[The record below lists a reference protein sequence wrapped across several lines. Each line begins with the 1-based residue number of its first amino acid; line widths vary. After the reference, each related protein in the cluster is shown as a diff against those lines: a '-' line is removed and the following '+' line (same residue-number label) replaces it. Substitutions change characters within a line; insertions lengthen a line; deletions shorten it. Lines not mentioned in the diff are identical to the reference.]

1 VRSFKI
7 DLVAQHEF
15 DEAAAWYEHQEIGLG
30 FEFVEEVDRVLA
42 RIERQEK
49 FVTAPLVALDRG
61 VVRREFVRRFP
72 YVVIFV
78 ETEGDASRDHDPS
91 GQCRSGPLEVANLAR
106 LRAMMRDRVE
116 RSEMATSSG

>member
-15 DEAAAWYEHQEIGLG
+15 DDATAWYEHQKIGLG
-30 FEFVEEVDRVLA
+30 FEFIEEVDRVLA

-49 FVTAPLVALDRG
+49 FVTAPLVTLDRG

-78 ETEGDASRDHDPS
+78 ETEAMRRVIMIRRGNVDPDRWKSR
-91 GQCRSGPLEVANLAR
+91 
-106 LRAMMRDRVE
+106 M
-116 RSEMATSSG
+116 